1 MLYCALIFHCQKNCE
16 VGLLCVLQFVTDKYI
31 EQLRILEKAINQ
43 HNEGSLDAKYMVYD
57 DITEKP
63 DMQQQSDDAMKA
75 NSKNTEE
82 KMVITCRVSSFRNE
96 FLQQEHIGNERIS
109 IIVPIFGD
117 RLKRFYLPTILL
129 WKNIMQN
136 RVTKNE
142 SNEKFE
148 NLPIRKIF
156 AGTNINAQAEE
167 HFKMK
172 KYSLRLNE
180 NINIVEFLRLNFLDN
195 LGIFRTSVETF
206 LRELPSLKSNNK
218 KKFSEAQQLC
228 DNMLIGQDEE
238 SKITEKTKYQVLLV
252 KMKVK

>member
-1 MLYCALIFHCQKNCE
+1 
-16 VGLLCVLQFVTDKYI
+16 
-31 EQLRILEKAINQ
+31 
-43 HNEGSLDAKYMVYD
+43 
-57 DITEKP
+57 
-63 DMQQQSDDAMKA
+63 
-75 NSKNTEE
+75 
-82 KMVITCRVSSFRNE
+82 
-96 FLQQEHIGNERIS
+96 
-109 IIVPIFGD
+109 
-117 RLKRFYLPTILL
+117 
-129 WKNIMQN
+129 MQN

-156 AGTNINAQAEE
+156 AGTNINAQAEG

-228 DNMLIGQDEE
+228 DNTLIGQDEE